1 MKRIFV
7 EVKEF
12 QHQIDNFNDAELLRS
27 LQESILK
34 DPEAGVLIKGS
45 SGIRKVRM
53 IAKGKGKSGGIRV
66 FYLDIPLKEKC
77 YLLFI
82 LEKSNSANIT
92 DKEKNELK
100 KLSQILKR

>member
-12 QHQIDNFNDAELLRS
+12 QHQIDNFNDADLLRS

-45 SGIRKVRM
+45 GGVRKVRM
-53 IAKGKGKSGGIRV
+53 SAKGKGKSGGIRV

-92 DKEKNELK
+92 DK
-100 KLSQILKR
+100 

>member
-12 QHQIDNFNDAELLRS
+12 QHQIDNFNDADLLRS

-45 SGIRKVRM
+45 GGVRKVRM
-53 IAKGKGKSGGIRV
+53 SAKGKGKSGGIRV